1 MIKPFWK
8 AEILM
13 DALVRKLNAR
23 RDTVIAMQMD
33 INVELNVLV
42 LIAKIKLLRK
52 ND

>member
-13 DALVRKLNAR
+13 DVLVRKLNAR